1 MFVRINGLGI
11 IFVVYSLYLAIVIN
25 IEIIIDRIISVFD
38 IKSIEDISVKLFIV
52 VYGGIS
58 SIFIISITIT
68 GMKMCQ
74 YIPKLINRG
83 IESNVRIESS
93 TY

>member
-1 MFVRINGLGI
+1 M
-11 IFVVYSLYLAIVIN
+11 YLAIVIS

-38 IKSIEDISVKLFIV
+38 IKSIEDISVRLFIV

-58 SIFIISITIT
+58 NMFIISITIT

-74 YIPKLINRG
+74 YMPKLSNRG
-83 IESNVRIESS
+83 IDNKVKIESS